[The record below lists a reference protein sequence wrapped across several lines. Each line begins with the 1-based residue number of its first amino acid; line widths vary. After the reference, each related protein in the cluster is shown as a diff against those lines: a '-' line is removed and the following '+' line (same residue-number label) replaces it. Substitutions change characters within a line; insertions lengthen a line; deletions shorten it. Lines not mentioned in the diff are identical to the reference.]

1 MGLGLDSALS
11 RRDTRMRWWKDPIQD
26 PVHHSDGEEN
36 PGWSSMGSLCAIS
49 SSLHNIAMIPLNH
62 GGAGKNSQRKEWSVG
77 AGILAQAAQC
87 LSHKPHRKGQML

>member
-1 MGLGLDSALS
+1 MLLMGLGLDSALS

-62 GGAGKNSQRKEWSVG
+62 GGAGKNS
-77 AGILAQAAQC
+77 
-87 LSHKPHRKGQML
+87 